1 MGELQLPL
9 PLRLLWNPSQ
19 VDRSSKTKLQLSLS
33 LTKHCSNLARKRGNE
48 VIVTMIMVM
57 IMIQKKGEDE
67 EEVGVQT
74 QKRKKKCRILP
85 RLMTVPKGENLQE
98 VEKPLNTS
106 MILITALKT
115 KETMQLI
122 SPYPTKTPQ
131 MEKLPLFPQ
140 QQAKLE
146 LMALPLRRPQLQVEI
161 QRPQMHHRSL
171 IKLFLELQS
180 RLPLIHPQISQDQIT
195 LLWM

>member
-48 VIVTMIMVM
+48 VIVTMITGM
-57 IMIQKKGEDE
+57 IMIPKKGEDE
-67 EEVGVQT
+67 EEVEVRT
-74 QKRKKKCRILP
+74 EKRRKKICKILP
-85 RLMTVPKGENLQE
+85 RLMKTQKGENLPE
-98 VEKPLNTS
+98 VEKLLNTL

-115 KETMQLI
+115 KETMPLI
-122 SPYPTKTPQ
+122 FQYLTKTLL
-131 MEKLPLFPQ
+131 MEKLFPQ

-146 LMALPLRRPQLQVEI
+146 LKALPLQPPQLQVEI
-161 QRPQMHHRSL
+161 QRPQMH
-171 IKLFLELQS
+171 
-180 RLPLIHPQISQDQIT
+180 
-195 LLWM
+195 